1 MAGKDVWETRIR
13 RAEELIQRQDG
24 SSAVLGCY
32 RAILPVQQWIAQQ
45 APSAPRAQRPQVFCL
60 QDEDVD
66 LAIRGLPRLVDALE
80 RHGPAKLAS
89 EAARLRDAG
98 HEEQRQAV
106 TAFLA
111 GQQLDRSRSFFVR
124 VLVQPLAETLAWESN
139 VPEAYT
145 GSTCPK
151 CGSRPQLAVL
161 RPEGDGGKRHLVCS
175 LCFCDWE
182 YRRILCPVCGETEHT
197 RLPRYQAEDY
207 DAVRVEACD
216 TCKSYLKSFDMTID
230 GLLVPEVDEIAT
242 IALDLWAGKQGYRKI
257 QLNVMGF

>member
-1 MAGKDVWETRIR
+1 MPGKDVWETRIR
-13 RAEELIQRQDG
+13 RAEELVQRHDE
-24 SSAVLGCY
+24 SSEVLGCY
-32 RAILPVQQWIAQQ
+32 RAILQVQHWIAHQ
-45 APSAPRAQRPQVFCL
+45 AASAPRLQTPLACL
-60 QDEDVD
+60 DEIDVN
-66 LAIRGLPRLVDALE
+66 LAIHCLPSLVDTLE
-80 RHGPAKLAS
+80 KHGPAQLAS
-89 EAARLRDAG
+89 EAARFRDAG

-111 GQQLDRSRSFFVR
+111 GQALDRTRSFFVR
-124 VLVQPLAETLAWESN
+124 VLVQPLAEALALESKAS
-139 VPEAYT
+139 EGYT

-151 CGSRPQLAVL
+151 CGSSPQLAVL

-182 YRRILCPVCGETEHT
+182 YRRVLCPVCGETEHT

-216 TCKSYLKSFDMTID
+216 TCKSYLKSFDMTVD
-230 GLLVPEVDEIAT
+230 GLLVPEVNEITT
-242 IALDLWAGKQGYRKI
+242 IPLDLWAVKNGYRKV

>member
-1 MAGKDVWETRIR
+1 MPGKNVWEPRIR
-13 RAEELIQRQDG
+13 RAEELLQRHAA
-24 SSAVLGCY
+24 SSNVLDCY
-32 RAILPVQQWIAQQ
+32 RAILQLQQWIAQQ
-45 APSAPRAQRPQVFCL
+45 APSAPRRQISSACL
-60 QDEDVD
+60 DEVDVN
-66 LAIRGLPRLVDALE
+66 LAIHCLPPLVDALE
-80 RHGPAKLAS
+80 KNGPAQLAS
-89 EAARLRDAG
+89 EAARFRDAG
-98 HEEQRQAV
+98 HDEQRQAV

-111 GQQLDRSRSFFVR
+111 GQTLDRIRSFFVR
-124 VLVQPLAETLAWESN
+124 VLVQPLAEALASESN
-139 VPEAYT
+139 APEGYT

-182 YRRILCPVCGETEHT
+182 FRRILCPVCGETGHT

-216 TCKSYLKSFDMTID
+216 TCKSYLKSFDMTVD

-242 IALDLWAGKQGYRKI
+242 IALDVWAVKSGYRKL